1 MDPAGAGSRRSPA
14 AGSRH
19 YPVSRLAVPST
30 AQGPWPAP
38 AHLNLFLH
46 ITGRRADGYH
56 ELQTVFQ
63 FLDLADRLYF
73 GTRADGEIRRFG
85 GPAGVAAAD
94 DLCVRA
100 ASLLQS
106 YAGIPQ
112 GVDIYNEKILPA
124 GGGLGGGSS
133 DAATT
138 LWALNRLWGLGLD
151 AGELAGLGLQLG
163 ADVPVF
169 LHGRSSWAE
178 GVGEILTPVELP
190 EPWFLVLDP
199 NVSVSTAAVFS
210 DTELTRDT
218 PRMTIRD
225 LLSGDGRN
233 DCEAVVRRRYPEV
246 AAALDWLNSQ
256 SPARLTGTGACV
268 FAAFDAETEALE
280 IAARVPSRWNAFV
293 ARGLNR
299 SPLHATAM

>member
-1 MDPAGAGSRRSPA
+1 MNGLRVPA
-14 AGSRH
+14 
-19 YPVSRLAVPST
+19 T
-30 AQGPWPAP
+30 AKGPWPAP
-38 AHLNLFLH
+38 AKLNLFLH
-46 ITGRRADGYH
+46 ITGRRDDGYH

-63 FLDLADRLYF
+63 FLDHADRLYF
-73 GTRADGEIRRFG
+73 GQRKDGVIRRIG

-100 ASLLQS
+100 AGLLQAH
-106 YAGIPQ
+106 AGITQ
-112 GVDIYNEKILPA
+112 GIDIYNEKVLPA

-138 LWALNRLWGLGLD
+138 LWALNRLWDLGLD
-151 AGELAGLGLQLG
+151 TGELAGLGLQLG

-178 GVGEILTPVELP
+178 GVGEILTPVSLP
-190 EPWFLVLDP
+190 ESWYLVLDP

-218 PRMTIRD
+218 PRMTIRAF
-225 LLSGDGRN
+225 LSGDGQN
-233 DCEAVVRRRYPEV
+233 DCEVVVRRRYPEV
-246 AAALDWLNSQ
+246 SMALDWLNAY
-256 SPARLTGTGACV
+256 SPARMTGTGSCV
-268 FAAFDAETEALE
+268 FAAFDAETDARD
-280 IAARVPSRWNAFV
+280 IAARVPSGWNSFV

-299 SPLHATAM
+299 SPLHATAT